1 MRIVYDLYKLTRIF
15 YRKLDIVFSSFFM
28 QIFIKNSNVHAGRG
42 VKFVGKTTI
51 LSATG
56 SCLSIGSNCEFL
68 SRSTANLIGIN
79 RPCIL
84 TTMNK
89 NAKLI
94 IGNIDIQNRDRNLIL
109 FQKLLNE
116 IVKKWPDVEF
126 ISSDELGKNIVSK
139 YDKE

>member
-1 MRIVYDLYKLTRIF
+1 MRV
-15 YRKLDIVFSSFFM
+15 VFD
-28 QIFIKNSNVHAGRG
+28 
-42 VKFVGKTTI
+42 TI
-51 LSATG
+51 LDVK
-56 SCLSIGSNCEFL
+56 LQ
-68 SRSTANLIGIN
+68 
-79 RPCIL
+79 IL
-84 TTMNK
+84 YSGKAAVISSHRLNF
-89 NAKLI
+89 